1 METKIKKNK
10 KYFSQIHE
18 DAIIEYNNSTDLK
31 KRNQLYVDFIQPVFS
46 EMVEKIVYKF
56 KFTSLPN
63 IDSLMSE
70 CEGHLVTIISKYDP
84 ASGYAA
90 FSYFSVI
97 TKNWFIHKAKKF
109 SKQSRKETQCE
120 EISKNIEMEYL
131 SIQNEYINNRIKKE
145 FFESLMKEIETW
157 ETLSLKPNEQKI
169 LQAIKIILQDSESI
183 PIFSKKAIYIYTR
196 EITKL
201 NTKQILNNLNKFR
214 QLYKKFKTNW
224 DDNV

>member
-1 METKIKKNK
+1 
-10 KYFSQIHE
+10 
-18 DAIIEYNNSTDLK
+18 
-31 KRNQLYVDFIQPVFS
+31 
-46 EMVEKIVYKF
+46 
-56 KFTSLPN
+56 
-63 IDSLMSE
+63 
-70 CEGHLVTIISKYDP
+70 
-84 ASGYAA
+84 
-90 FSYFSVI
+90 
-97 TKNWFIHKAKKF
+97 
-109 SKQSRKETQCE
+109 
-120 EISKNIEMEYL
+120 MEYL